1 MPIEIKELHI
11 KINVDEGIASKGAS
25 PSSKRKTNLKID
37 KTTLISE
44 CVEAV
49 LEVLEQQ
56 KER

>member
-11 KINVDEGIASKGAS
+11 KINVDEGSSPKEASS
-25 PSSKRKTNLKID
+25 SSKNKTNAQKD
-37 KTTLISE
+37 KTTLIAT

-49 LEVLEQQ
+49 LEILEQQ

>member
-11 KINVDEGIASKGAS
+11 KINVDEGADSKGVS
-25 PSSKRKTNLKID
+25 PSSKSKTNSKKD

-49 LEVLEQQ
+49 LEILEQQ

>member
-11 KINVDEGIASKGAS
+11 KINVDEGSSSKGS
-25 PSSKRKTNLKID
+25 NLNGKSKSKEN
-37 KTTLISE
+37 KTTIIAD

-49 LEVLEQQ
+49 LEILEQQ